1 MVSDPVGQAVENLHP
16 ADGMLDGDAGLGML
30 PVMFFLGGGE
40 FGVRVFLGFPG
51 PFVRQVYCG
60 FLAIIFLRPLEAEVE
75 PHIHCMKPLGFGVEY
90 LFHERVVM
98 DAAGDE
104 AEEEKD
110 LAAQGR
116 DGERLEREAFFFP
129 L

>member
-1 MVSDPVGQAVENLHP
+1 
-16 ADGMLDGDAGLGML
+16 ML
-30 PVMFFLGGGE
+30 PVMFFLGGGQ
-40 FGVRVFLGFPG
+40 FGVRVFLGFPR

-60 FLAIIFLRPLEAEVE
+60 FLAILFLRPLEAEVE
-75 PHIHCMKPLGFGVEY
+75 PHIHCVKPLGLGVEY

-104 AEEEKD
+104 AEEEQD
-110 LAAQGR
+110 WAAQGR
-116 DGERLEREAFFFP
+116 DGKRLECVAFFFP